1 MTEIKKVEPIKI
13 LVVEDDMSMRES
25 VVFKLR
31 KAGFMV
37 DEVDNGPAGIE
48 KLRLDSLYG
57 GILLDMRLPQKDGFW
72 FLEEKNKYPQLH
84 EIPVLMF
91 SNVGEMQMIKHA
103 LDLGANGFMIKAIH
117 SIDEIVERVRKCF
130 LEGSCETDYA

>member
-1 MTEIKKVEPIKI
+1 MTETKKDGLIKI
-13 LVVEDDMSMRES
+13 LVIEDDIPMRES

-31 KAGFMV
+31 KAGFIV
-37 DEVDNGPAGIE
+37 DEVENAYAGIE
-48 KLRLDSLYG
+48 KLRADSLYG
-57 GILLDMRLPQKDGFW
+57 GILLDARLPQKDGFW

-103 LDLGANGFMIKAIH
+103 LDLGAKGFMVKAIH
-117 SIDEIVERVRKCF
+117 SIDDIVEKVRKCF
-130 LEGSCETDYA
+130 LEDNCETDYA